1 MIYVVSGQDA
11 GRYSTLMDQVYR
23 LRHRVFAEELGRFDL
38 ASAEG
43 LERDQFERPD
53 AVHHIW
59 SRAGK
64 VAGYLRLLP
73 TVGPH
78 VPSSISAN
86 TCSGRF
92 PRGLDTYELTR
103 YCVAREWRDEGCGIG
118 SELIAGLAEWG
129 LACRVNKVIA
139 EMETAWLFRAMQ
151 LKFKVSALHA
161 QLAAGKERMAMLI
174 EFDASVL
181 EAIRAYRK
189 HWDRVVSFLGEHE
202 AKRPAMTV

>member
-11 GRYSTLMDQVYR
+11 GRYSTLMNQIYR

-38 ASAEG
+38 AKAEG

-59 SRAGK
+59 SRGGE
-64 VAGYLRLLP
+64 VAGYMRMLP

-78 VPSSISAN
+78 QSSGSSKLS
-86 TCSGRF
+86 SGRF

-103 YCVAREWRDEGCGIG
+103 YCVAREWREEGCGAK

-139 EMETAWLFRAMQ
+139 EVETAWLFRAMQ

-161 QLAAGKERMAMLI
+161 QLAASKERVAMLI

-181 EAIRAYRK
+181 DAIRAHRK
-189 HWDRVVSFLGEHE
+189 HWDPVVSFLGEHDG
-202 AKRPAMTV
+202 KRFAMTV